1 MTYISSSRLPVLPA
15 SLDAAKPAPAP
26 ASAAPA
32 ETAPAASV
40 DLSPAAKDFLG
51 AETNNVPW
59 GNSPVRDK

>member
-1 MTYISSSRLPVLPA
+1 MTYISSSRLPVLP
-15 SLDAAKPAPAP
+15 DAPDTAKLAPAP
-26 ASAAPA
+26 AASSPA

-59 GNSPVRDK
+59 GNSPER